1 MTDEPAPASERERM
15 RELAHTLR
23 TPIAVIQGFAEL
35 LGREG
40 DLSEEERQKYAARIR
55 AGAAELREALDAH
68 MAQFRDE

>member
-1 MTDEPAPASERERM
+1 MTDGPAPEGERERM

-40 DLSEEERQKYAARIR
+40 ELPEEERQKYASRIR
-55 AGAAELREALDAH
+55 AGAQELRDALDEH
-68 MAQFRDE
+68 MSQFRDE